1 MAKADYIRCDKCDD
15 KIVYDGDDAIFAALD
30 KLGLANL
37 PTYCETCARQTAIR
51 YAYRRGG
58 EEWVRVNHSQIATSD

>member
-15 KIVYDGDDAIFAALD
+15 KIVYDADDAIFDALD

-37 PTYCETCARQTAIR
+37 PTYCESCARKTAIR
-51 YAYRRGG
+51 YAYQRGG
-58 EEWVRVNHSQIATSD
+58 EELVQVDPSHVPVEN

>member
-1 MAKADYIRCDKCDD
+1 MAKADYLRCDKCDT
-15 KIVYDGDDAIFAALD
+15 KIVYDGDDSIFTALD

-37 PTYCETCARQTAIR
+37 PTYCEDCARKTAIR

-58 EEWVRVNHSQIATSD
+58 EELVFVEPSHVAAN